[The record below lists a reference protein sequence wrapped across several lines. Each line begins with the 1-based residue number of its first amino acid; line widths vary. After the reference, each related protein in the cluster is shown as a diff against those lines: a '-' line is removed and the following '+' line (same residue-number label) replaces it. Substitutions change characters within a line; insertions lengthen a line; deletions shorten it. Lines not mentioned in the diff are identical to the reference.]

1 MATSIKEL
9 IQQMT
14 KIYQPTIVIGV
25 VTQTEPLRITLK
37 NEMGINLP
45 MEALSIPSRLKPLS
59 VGDSF
64 FMLPYD
70 SGNQY
75 YLLDRE

>member
-9 IQQMT
+9 IQQLT
-14 KIYQPTIVIGV
+14 SVYQPTVVVGI
-25 VTQTEPLRITLK
+25 VTQTEPLQITLK
-37 NEMGINLP
+37 NALGVNLP
-45 MEALSIPSRLKPLS
+45 AEALSIPSRLRPLS

>member
-1 MATSIKEL
+1 
-9 IQQMT
+9 MT